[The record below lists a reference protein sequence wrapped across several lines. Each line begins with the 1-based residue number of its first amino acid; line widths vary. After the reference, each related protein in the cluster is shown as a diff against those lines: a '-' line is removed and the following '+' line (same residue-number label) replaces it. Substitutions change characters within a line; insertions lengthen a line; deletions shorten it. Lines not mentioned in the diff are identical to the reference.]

1 MEIITLLKANIRKK
15 KSTFIS
21 IMLLMV
27 IIVAAMTS
35 ILSVQDNYNKG
46 LETAIETAGAGEIS
60 AYVKTSRL
68 TKEIREAV
76 EKSELV
82 GDVTYIPA
90 ICTNGT
96 SVGEVW
102 DGNNYMMM
110 ELPEGILLFNENLD
124 GLEEP
129 PALEKGEIYLPLGSQ
144 SKLKCNVGDT
154 IRLELIFDHYVE
166 LTIKGFVQEPCMGSM
181 NIGWTQVFISKEDYE
196 EIYNLCH
203 PLETEDVKL
212 SFTKVLIHQTED
224 SQLSPTK
231 FQRELNLETGIV
243 DIGMGA
249 LNIDQSVRYSTL
261 LPNVVMD
268 IVLAFVICLF
278 VVILIVMSHSIGT
291 EIEID
296 YVTFGILKAQG
307 FSKEKIRLIIMLQY
321 LLAQIAGIFVGT
333 HVAIPIERKLSS
345 ICQKITGVLPNAGL
359 SVGKS
364 LFCAAGLLVV
374 SILLILLKTRK
385 VAKISPVR
393 AISGGREE
401 IYFDSRMNL
410 PISKKALS
418 ASLSF
423 RQFIS
428 AKKRY
433 IGAIFIVAIL
443 VFCMVTVN
451 LTGNLLSSR
460 EALSSM
466 GLSIPDLEVYYT
478 EYNSNQDCWAEVEEI
493 IESHTTITFKNAQ
506 YNGYASVD
514 GENLFCELYKYPEYI
529 NGISKGR
536 EPLYENE
543 ILVTELVAE
552 LLEVEIG
559 DEVTVAFGKN
569 SDTFIISG
577 FYQSGNDSGA
587 VFAMNFEGCEKLGGD
602 TSWAYYK
609 AIGFTTKKLRLN
621 FGIRFLIIAVLG
633 SAFGAIISVL
643 FSGKLLGAVLSLIG
657 LSRVVLEYSFMA
669 IFVPTVAIALA
680 FFLFAYLASGKIKRV
695 ETKELITE

>member
-1 MEIITLLKANIRKK
+1 
-15 KSTFIS
+15 
-21 IMLLMV
+21 
-27 IIVAAMTS
+27 
-35 ILSVQDNYNKG
+35 
-46 LETAIETAGAGEIS
+46 
-60 AYVKTSRL
+60 
-68 TKEIREAV
+68 
-76 EKSELV
+76 
-82 GDVTYIPA
+82 
-90 ICTNGT
+90 
-96 SVGEVW
+96 
-102 DGNNYMMM
+102 
-110 ELPEGILLFNENLD
+110 
-124 GLEEP
+124 
-129 PALEKGEIYLPLGSQ
+129 
-144 SKLKCNVGDT
+144 
-154 IRLELIFDHYVE
+154 
-166 LTIKGFVQEPCMGSM
+166 
-181 NIGWTQVFISKEDYE
+181 
-196 EIYNLCH
+196 
-203 PLETEDVKL
+203 
-212 SFTKVLIHQTED
+212 
-224 SQLSPTK
+224 
-231 FQRELNLETGIV
+231 
-243 DIGMGA
+243 
-249 LNIDQSVRYSTL
+249 
-261 LPNVVMD
+261 
-268 IVLAFVICLF
+268 
-278 VVILIVMSHSIGT
+278 
-291 EIEID
+291 
-296 YVTFGILKAQG
+296 
-307 FSKEKIRLIIMLQY
+307 
-321 LLAQIAGIFVGT
+321 
-333 HVAIPIERKLSS
+333 
-345 ICQKITGVLPNAGL
+345 
-359 SVGKS
+359 
-364 LFCAAGLLVV
+364 
-374 SILLILLKTRK
+374 
-385 VAKISPVR
+385 
-393 AISGGREE
+393 
-401 IYFDSRMNL
+401 
-410 PISKKALS
+410 
-418 ASLSF
+418 
-423 RQFIS
+423 
-428 AKKRY
+428 
-433 IGAIFIVAIL
+433 
-443 VFCMVTVN
+443 
-451 LTGNLLSSR
+451 
-460 EALSSM
+460 M